1 VHGGK
6 PKKKKKD
13 GPEGEED
20 LLEGIYYNDEDSK
33 DELCPVLGHMQEI
46 WADGTCTIDGA
57 KCGPKSDELYTI
69 VKGLRTTKTADEYA
83 SYMRSLVDQLE
94 RATYAKSGGTDLLSD
109 EQRKYLGQWEGY
121 FKTNGDQ
128 AP

>member
-33 DELCPVLGHMQEI
+33 DELCPVLGRMQEV
-46 WADGTCTIDGA
+46 WADETCTIDGVN
-57 KCGPKSDELYTI
+57 CGPKSDELYDI
-69 VKGLRTTKTADEYA
+69 VNGLRTAKTADEYA

-94 RATYAKSGGTDLLSD
+94 RAKYAKSGGTDLLSD
-109 EQRKYLGQWEGY
+109 GQRKYLGQWEGY
-121 FKTNGDQ
+121 FKTNGGQ
-128 AP
+128 TA